1 MSWKVS
7 RATLNDVPAI
17 TSIYSHD
24 ELTPFTE
31 LCLGSLNI
39 LALNFNQAAR
49 IAENLQDPEQAWF
62 VARDEHNKI
71 VGFAEWGMPKAEA
84 DDEEHMAE
92 ELAEAQEAYE
102 DSIAP
107 GMNASLVVEFRHRVT
122 KLRNDVLRGRRH
134 YLLMNIGTSKTS
146 RQKGAATALV
156 KSMMEAADREKVSI
170 YLDTVSEG
178 PAKGLFD
185 KLGFGEAGRFEID
198 LSKYGGQG
206 CHSHIGMIRWSWGR
220 VDSCKSDDGLRKA

>member
-1 MSWKVS
+1 MFFSQTSSMSWKVS

-24 ELTPFTE
+24 ELTPFIE

-84 DDEEHMAE
+84 DDEEDMAE
-92 ELAEAQEAYE
+92 ELVCAAWLPMSGSKNDTWNERKPCGGVQTSSYEAPQ
-102 DSIAP
+102 
-107 GMNASLVVEFRHRVT
+107 
-122 KLRNDVLRGRRH
+122 
-134 YLLMNIGTSKTS
+134 
-146 RQKGAATALV
+146 
-156 KSMMEAADREKVSI
+156 
-170 YLDTVSEG
+170 
-178 PAKGLFD
+178 
-185 KLGFGEAGRFEID
+185 
-198 LSKYGGQG
+198 
-206 CHSHIGMIRWSWGR
+206 
-220 VDSCKSDDGLRKA
+220 